1 VWGKWRQSVGTL
13 IRLHSSKGGWPPAG
27 YDVAAHRKGGSGGLS
42 VWRKEMEVGGSA
54 GPNGLVT
61 LAASRENG
69 RGPQEGMGRNQQ
81 WAAKILFTFKKDL
94 SSKIQILS
102 D

>member
-1 VWGKWRQSVGTL
+1 
-13 IRLHSSKGGWPPAG
+13 
-27 YDVAAHRKGGSGGLS
+27 
-42 VWRKEMEVGGSA
+42 MEVGGSA

-81 WAAKILFTFKKDL
+81 WAEKILFTFKKDL